1 MSMLILCVFV
11 FFFFKQK
18 TAYEMRISDWSSD
31 VCSSDLFGGLIT
43 NHAPT
48 QRVLPP
54 FFSNLLPEGPLWSY
68 LADRAGVH
76 HDREFFLLW
85 MLGKDLP
92 GAISIKP
99 VDGEELPPEA
109 NESHAH
115 GHNRV
120 LRFSLAGVQPKFSA
134 IRNEGKGVGL
144 TIPAE
149 GAGGSWIVKK
159 IGRV

>member
-54 FFSNLLPEGPLWSY
+54 FFSNLLPEGPLRSY

-109 NESHAH
+109 KDRKSVVS
-115 GHNRV
+115 GKSVSVRV
-120 LRFSLAGVQPKFSA
+120 DL
-134 IRNEGKGVGL
+134 
-144 TIPAE
+144 
-149 GAGGSWIVKK
+149 GGRRIIKK
-159 IGRV
+159 QNISKHYE